1 MEQLAELESP
11 VPDYAATLLTLAEQD
26 ANDENVHFLRTRPS
40 ATTASSRPRADWGP
54 MDPNAADTDGLRRM
68 RRVLDNVMSQYR
80 PMHSEDSG
88 GLNQAGNPDS
98 AVQMPSAYDGWAPET
113 SDYDDDSSSS
123 TQTPSSRLHVV
134 FGHDSTWAGSSR
146 RSLREHRHRS
156 MPLQAHRDRSQLRDR
171 EVEHQ
176 PVIEHPSLRTTA
188 LLQSVRRNPHLSSRW
203 RSSVLQSERME
214 HNGEER
220 ERPRLRRGHS
230 INSNSR
236 PDRRS
241 HSEVYSVEELAILQE
256 DQQAIRQEMQQEMQQ
271 EMYQEVQRSTAQL
284 RELLALAETPAPG
297 PLDSTTRSSR
307 LGEAFWAQAQATAQ
321 QALLQRVQA
330 QSQAQAQAQA
340 SAQTYRPRR
349 YPENPP
355 VASSSLHEAIKY
367 LERLR
372 FCEDLQDSLSSA
384 KAGGLVQDEVFA
396 NSDFILDTLTI
407 GPPLE
412 SSWLKVGGIFSG
424 SQHAAGSSSLISHLS
439 ASQSTYSQSSQ
450 YSRANSSS
458 RSVRSIDPGR
468 SLRTSRTT
476 SPTIPDLEER
486 WPVKVTIHGIDYRNM
501 TLSGTMEAFNVP
513 DKTSPTKESSITTF
527 LEGDIIDFNIH
538 TLATKRWNATLDEDG
553 KHWRQLEPFKNMADE
568 EVVRALTSK
577 KWFEEELSKKWI
589 LMRWKGKKDFYPLL
603 CGHADSENREMFP
616 DAL

>member
-1 MEQLAELESP
+1 MTAPYLEQLAELESP
-11 VPDYAATLLTLAEQD
+11 VPDFAATLLTLAEQD

-40 ATTASSRPRADWGP
+40 ATTASSRSRADWGL
-54 MDPNAADTDGLRRM
+54 MDPNVVDTDGLRRM
-68 RRVLDNVMSQYR
+68 RRVLDNVISQYR
-80 PMHSEDSG
+80 PMHSDESG
-88 GLNQAGNPDS
+88 GLNQAVNPDS
-98 AVQMPSAYDGWAPET
+98 AVQRPSSYDGWAPES

-123 TQTPSSRLHVV
+123 THTPSSRRHII
-134 FGHDSTWAGSSR
+134 FGHESTWAGSPR
-146 RSLREHRHRS
+146 RSSREHRNRS
-156 MPLQAHRDRSQLRDR
+156 MPLQSHLDRSQIRDR
-171 EVEHQ
+171 EGDHH
-176 PVIEHPSLRTTA
+176 PGIEHPSLRTTA

-203 RSSVLQSERME
+203 RSSVLQSERVDQ
-214 HNGEER
+214 NGEER

-230 INSNSR
+230 INSNTR
-236 PDRRS
+236 GS
-241 HSEVYSVEELAILQE
+241 HLGVYSVEELAILQE

-297 PLDSTTRSSR
+297 PPDSSTRGSR

-321 QALLQRVQA
+321 QA

-340 SAQTYRPRR
+340 RAQTYRPRR

-355 VASSSLHEAIKY
+355 VVSSSLHEAIKY

-412 SSWLKVGGIFSG
+412 SSWLKVGGVFSG

-439 ASQSTYSQSSQ
+439 ASQSVYSQSSQ

-468 SLRTSRTT
+468 SFRTSRTS
-476 SPTIPDLEER
+476 SPTMSDLEER

-553 KHWRQLEPFKNMADE
+553 KHWRQLEPFKNMADD

-589 LMRWKGKKDFYPLL
+589 LMRWKGKQDFHPLSF
-603 CGHADSENREMFP
+603 GHADP
-616 DAL
+616 

>member
-11 VPDYAATLLTLAEQD
+11 VPDFAATLLTLAEQD

-40 ATTASSRPRADWGP
+40 ATTASLRARADWGP
-54 MDPNAADTDGLRRM
+54 MDPNVVDTDGLRRM
-68 RRVLDNVMSQYR
+68 RRVLDNVISQYR
-80 PMHSEDSG
+80 PMHSGELDGS
-88 GLNQAGNPDS
+88 NQAGNPDLS
-98 AVQMPSAYDGWAPET
+98 IQGPSVYGGWAPE
-113 SDYDDDSSSS
+113 SLDYDDDSSSS
-123 TQTPSSRLHVV
+123 THTPSSRRHVV
-134 FGHDSTWAGSSR
+134 FGHESNWAGSSR
-146 RSLREHRHRS
+146 RSSRELRNRS
-156 MPLQAHRDRSQLRDR
+156 MPLQSHPDRSQLRDR
-171 EVEHQ
+171 EVDHMSG
-176 PVIEHPSLRTTA
+176 IEHPSLRTTA

-203 RSSVLQSERME
+203 RSSVLHSERQD

-220 ERPRLRRGHS
+220 ERPRMRRGHS
-230 INSNSR
+230 VNSSNR

-241 HSEVYSVEELAILQE
+241 QLELYSVEERAILQE
-256 DQQAIRQEMQQEMQQ
+256 DQQAIRQEMQQ

-297 PLDSTTRSSR
+297 QPDVRTSGSR

-321 QALLQRVQA
+321 QALVHQVQA
-330 QSQAQAQAQA
+330 HGQAQAQAQA
-340 SAQTYRPRR
+340 RAQTYRPRR

-384 KAGGLVQDEVFA
+384 KAGGLVQDEVFT

-407 GPPLE
+407 EPPLE

-424 SQHAAGSSSLISHLS
+424 SQHAAGSSSLLSHLS
-439 ASQSTYSQSSQ
+439 ASQSIYSQSSQ

-458 RSVRSIDPGR
+458 RSVRSIAPGR
-468 SLRTSRTT
+468 SLRTSRTA
-476 SPTIPDLEER
+476 SPTISDLEER

-553 KHWRQLEPFKNMADE
+553 KHWRQLEPFKNMSDD

-589 LMRWKGKKDFYPLL
+589 LMRWKGKRHFL
-603 CGHADSENREMFP
+603 SFFP
-616 DAL
+616 FPSIWTS

>member
-1 MEQLAELESP
+1 
-11 VPDYAATLLTLAEQD
+11 
-26 ANDENVHFLRTRPS
+26 
-40 ATTASSRPRADWGP
+40 
-54 MDPNAADTDGLRRM
+54 MDPNVVDTDGLRRM
-68 RRVLDNVMSQYR
+68 RRVLDNVISQYR
-80 PMHSEDSG
+80 PMHSEESE

-98 AVQMPSAYDGWAPET
+98 TVQRPSVYDGWAPES

-123 TQTPSSRLHVV
+123 TQTPSSRRHAV
-134 FGHDSTWAGSSR
+134 FGHESSRAGSSR
-146 RSLREHRHRS
+146 RSSRDLRNSS
-156 MPLQAHRDRSQLRDR
+156 MPLQSHPERSQLRDR
-171 EVEHQ
+171 EVDHLSG
-176 PVIEHPSLRTTA
+176 IDHASLRTTA
-188 LLQSVRRNPHLSSRW
+188 MLQSVRRNPHLSSRW
-203 RSSVLQSERME
+203 RSSVLHSERMN

-230 INSNSR
+230 INSNTR
-236 PDRRS
+236 PNRRS
-241 HSEVYSVEELAILQE
+241 QLEVYSLEELAILQE
-256 DQQAIRQEMQQEMQQ
+256 DQQAIRQEMHQEMHQ

-284 RELLALAETPAPG
+284 RELLALAETSAPG
-297 PLDSTTRSSR
+297 PPDARTRSSR

-321 QALLQRVQA
+321 QALVHQIQA
-330 QSQAQAQAQA
+330 QGQAQTQAQARAR
-340 SAQTYRPRR
+340 TYRPRR

-384 KAGGLVQDEVFA
+384 KAGGLVQGGVFA
-396 NSDFILDTLTI
+396 SSDFILDTLTI

-424 SQHAAGSSSLISHLS
+424 SQHAAGSSSLLSHLS
-439 ASQSTYSQSSQ
+439 ASQ
-450 YSRANSSS
+450 YSRANSSP

-476 SPTIPDLEER
+476 SPTISDREER

-553 KHWRQLEPFKNMADE
+553 KHWRQLEPFKNMADD

-589 LMRWKGKKDFYPLL
+589 LMRWKGK
-603 CGHADSENREMFP
+603 
-616 DAL
+616 

>member
-1 MEQLAELESP
+1 MEQLAELGSP
-11 VPDYAATLLTLAEQD
+11 VPDFAATLLTLAEQD

-40 ATTASSRPRADWGP
+40 ATTAPSRLRADWGP

-68 RRVLDNVMSQYR
+68 RRALDNVISQYR
-80 PMHSEDSG
+80 PMHSEELG

-98 AVQMPSAYDGWAPET
+98 AVQRPSAYDGWAPES

-123 TQTPSSRLHVV
+123 TQTPSSRRHVV

-156 MPLQAHRDRSQLRDR
+156 MPLQSHPDRSQLRDR
-171 EVEHQ
+171 EVDHQ
-176 PVIEHPSLRTTA
+176 PGIEHPSLRTTA

-203 RSSVLQSERME
+203 RSSVLQSERMD

-230 INSNSR
+230 INSNTR

-297 PLDSTTRSSR
+297 PPDSTRGSR

-321 QALLQRVQA
+321 QALVQRVQA
-330 QSQAQAQAQA
+330 QSQAHAQAQA

-589 LMRWKGKKDFYPLL
+589 LMRWKGKQYFYPRL
-603 CGHADSENREMFP
+603 CGHANSKNREVFP

>member
-11 VPDYAATLLTLAEQD
+11 VPDFAATLLTLAEQD

-40 ATTASSRPRADWGP
+40 ATTAPSRPRVDWGP
-54 MDPNAADTDGLRRM
+54 MDPNAADPGGLRRM
-68 RRVLDNVMSQYR
+68 RRALDNVISQYR
-80 PMHSEDSG
+80 PMYSEESG

-98 AVQMPSAYDGWAPET
+98 AVQRPSAYDGWAPES

-123 TQTPSSRLHVV
+123 TQTPSSRRNFV

-146 RSLREHRHRS
+146 RSLREHRNRS
-156 MPLQAHRDRSQLRDR
+156 MPLQSHPDRSQLRDR
-171 EVEHQ
+171 DFDHQ
-176 PVIEHPSLRTTA
+176 PGIEHPSLRATA

-203 RSSVLQSERME
+203 RSSVLQSERMD

-230 INSNSR
+230 INSNTR
-236 PDRRS
+236 LDRRS

-297 PLDSTTRSSR
+297 PSDSTTRGSR

-321 QALLQRVQA
+321 QALVQRVQA
-330 QSQAQAQAQA
+330 QSQAHAQAQA

-424 SQHAAGSSSLISHLS
+424 SQHAAGSSSLMLHLS

-458 RSVRSIDPGR
+458 RSVRSTDPGR

-553 KHWRQLEPFKNMADE
+553 KHWRQLEPFKKMADE

-577 KWFEEELSKKWI
+577 KWFKEELSKKWI
-589 LMRWKGKKDFYPLL
+589 LMRWKGKQDFYPLL
-603 CGHADSENREMFP
+603 FGQSDS
-616 DAL
+616 